1 MGNVGTI
8 KTAARRFSVVVPSF
22 QQGEFLERSLQSIF
36 SQDDPNVEVIVQDG
50 GSTDQ
55 SVGILE
61 RYAGRVRWESKHD
74 EGQAAAMNE
83 GLQKASGE
91 YLCCLNSDD
100 VFYPGAFH
108 KVREFFDAHPEAMV
122 AYGLAD
128 FIDEQD
134 RVIAAYP
141 VEPWNYGRLLETCFV
156 CQPSCFFRR
165 AVLERFGLF
174 DRTLRYA
181 MDYDYWL
188 RVGAVEPFH
197 FLCQKLAASRYHGSA
212 KTFSRSRDAH
222 REAISV
228 LRRYHH
234 GRIPPRWIVAYARHC
249 GEDQL
254 REGGALPMRWAKFA
268 FSYWINLLRLA
279 PFVTPDGMKMLLHKL
294 GPPYPSACQRQR
306 GQLEYLERDLIGQQG
321 GPANSYISAHK

>member
-1 MGNVGTI
+1 MENGGTI
-8 KTAARRFSVVVPSF
+8 KTAERRFSVVVPSF

-36 SQDDPNVEVIVQDG
+36 SQGDPNIEVIVQDG

-55 SVGILE
+55 SVDVLE
-61 RYAGRVRWESKHD
+61 KYAGRVQWESKHD
-74 EGQAAAMNE
+74 DGQAAAINE

-91 YLCCLNSDD
+91 YLCYLNSDD
-100 VFYPGAFH
+100 VFYPGALQ

-141 VEPWNYGRLLETCFV
+141 VEPWDYGRLLETCFV
-156 CQPSCFFRR
+156 CQPACCFRR
-165 AVLERFGLF
+165 AILERFGLF
-174 DRTLRYA
+174 DRTLHYA
-181 MDYDYWL
+181 MDYEYWL
-188 RVGAVEPFH
+188 RVGAAEPFH
-197 FLCQKLAASRYHGSA
+197 FLRENLAASRYHGSA

-228 LRRYHH
+228 LRRYHQ
-234 GRIPPRWIVAYARHC
+234 GRIPPRWIVAYARRC

-254 REGGALPMRWAKFA
+254 RAGGVLPVRWARFA

-279 PFVTPDGMKMLLHKL
+279 PYVEPDGMKMLLHKL
-294 GPPYPSACQRQR
+294 TPPYPSACQRQR
-306 GQLEYLERDLIGQQG
+306 DQLEYLKRGLIAPQG
-321 GPANSYISAHK
+321 DPANS